1 VLLLLLL
8 QELGEARRVQEECVA
23 EARRV
28 QDEYQAKVE
37 KIMGQV
43 IAADTSKE
51 HYRQKVR
58 SLGALL
64 CTPHADLY
72 CGVV

>member
-1 VLLLLLL
+1 
-8 QELGEARRVQEECVA
+8 VQEECLA
-23 EARRV
+23 ELRRV

-58 SLGALL
+58 TLVCRLRADRVLIVSAVWLSLQVLQ
-64 CTPHADLY
+64 
-72 CGVV
+72 